1 MKKRMNELQKQL
13 KKWAKEYYQ
22 ADKPSVSDATYDE
35 AMQELIMLEA
45 KYPEYKAKKSITDS
59 VGYIVLDKFEKE
71 EHSQRMYSLGNA
83 YNYEQLRAFDQR
95 IQKEVGASEYT
106 VELKIDGLAMSLIYE
121 QHAFNKAITRGDGF
135 IGENVTHN
143 IATIKTIP
151 KQINQT
157 NLTVRGE
164 IYLTK
169 ATLIDLNK
177 EREKVGLEP
186 FANCRNAAAGSVR
199 QLDSK
204 IAANRNLQGFWYQ
217 VVDAQQYVDTQYE
230 MLELLKKSGFIVN
243 ENTKLCH
250 NIEEVI
256 EYIKILEKQRY
267 DFDYDID
274 GIVVKVNSL
283 AQQAQLG
290 NTIKV
295 PKWAIAYKFP
305 AEEVETTLE
314 DIIITVGRTG
324 KITPTAKLKP
334 VQIAGTTVS
343 AAQLHNFALIAE
355 KDIRINDIVVVRK
368 AGEII
373 PEIVAS
379 LPEKRNGTQH
389 KYTIPNNCPVCGNPI
404 IQVGDEVDYY
414 CVNNDC
420 PARVVQSLIH
430 FASKDAMNID
440 GLGEKIVEL
449 LYNEKLI
456 TTMEDIYLLWQKKAE
471 ILNLAGFQIKAT
483 DKLLQAIENS
493 KQTTFAKFIYALG
506 IRNIGLK
513 SARILVE
520 AYPTITAIKQA
531 SIEDLA
537 CIDDFGFVR
546 AQAVA
551 SFFDNEHNWQMIQN
565 LAQYGIKM
573 EAEQKTIVTSLFTNK
588 VVVITG
594 TFTKYTRKEM
604 EEKLQLLGAKVTS
617 SVSKKTD
624 FVIYGENAGSKLIK
638 ATQLGVK
645 LMDEQEWE
653 EVSNV

>member
-22 ADKPSVSDATYDE
+22 EDNPSVSDAIYDE
-35 AMQELIMLEA
+35 AMQELIMLEV
-45 KYPEYKAKKSITDS
+45 KYPEYKAKKSVTDS
-59 VGYIVLDKFEKE
+59 VGYVVLDKFEKE
-71 EHSQRMYSLGNA
+71 QHEQRMYSLGNA

-121 QHAFNKAITRGDGF
+121 KHTFNKAITRGDGF

-143 IATIKTIP
+143 ISTISTVP
-151 KQINQT
+151 KQIEQT

-164 IYLTK
+164 VYLTK
-169 ATLIDLNK
+169 ATLVDLNK

-204 IAANRNLQGFWYQ
+204 VAAERNLQGFWYQ
-217 VVDAQQYVDTQYE
+217 IVDAQQYVDTQYE
-230 MLELLKKSGFIVN
+230 MLKLLKKSGFIVN

-256 EYIKILEKQRY
+256 DYITILEKQRY

-283 AQQAQLG
+283 AKQVQLG

-334 VQIAGTTVS
+334 VHIAGTTVS
-343 AAQLHNFALIAE
+343 AAQLHNFDLIAE
-355 KDIRINDIVVVRK
+355 KDIRIHDTVIVRK

-379 LPEKRNGTQH
+379 LSEKRNGTQC
-389 KYTIPNNCPVCGNPI
+389 KYTIPHNCPICGNPI
-404 IQVGDEVDYY
+404 VQVGDEVDYY

-456 TTMEDIYLLWQKKAE
+456 TTMEDIYLLWKRKEA
-471 ILNLAGFQIKAT
+471 ILNLAGFQIKST

-520 AYPTITAIKQA
+520 AYPTITEIREA

-551 SFFDNEHNWQMIQN
+551 SFFNNEQNWQMIQN

-573 EAEQKTIVTSLFTNK
+573 EAEQKATIISLFTNK
-588 VVVITG
+588 VVVVTG

-604 EEKLQLLGAKVTS
+604 EEKLQLFGAKVTS

-624 FVIYGENAGSKLIK
+624 FVIYGENAGSKLTK
-638 ATQLGVK
+638 ATQLGVT

-653 EVSNV
+653 EVSNI